1 MRRSRRWLVLAGT
14 AVVVVAWTAAGASAH
29 PFSWS
34 GTSGPFAWHAKQV
47 SCGVVGES
55 PSRLRAHSRWS
66 LSPANGYQRLTF
78 TRQIRA
84 DDTGEWTT
92 VQRQRRS
99 TKNTRLEGVAGIL
112 HWSQFFFPF
121 NDEDGST
128 SRQLVRFE
136 WLRDRPGPNE
146 RLVAARMMTLRSC
159 VVGG

>member
-1 MRRSRRWLVLAGT
+1 MRRSRRCLALTGA
-14 AVVVVAWTAAGASAH
+14 AVAVVAWTAVGASAH

-34 GTSGPFAWHAKQV
+34 GTSGPFAWHAKRV

-55 PSRLRAHSRWS
+55 PSRLWAHSRWAP
-66 LSPANGYQRLTF
+66 SPANGFQRLTF

-99 TKNTRLEGVAGIL
+99 TKNTRLEGFDGVL
-112 HWSQFFFPF
+112 HWSQFFLPF
-121 NDEDGST
+121 EGEGGST
-128 SRQLVRFE
+128 SRHLVRFE

-146 RLVAARMMTLRSC
+146 RRVATRLMILRSC
-159 VVGG
+159 VVAG